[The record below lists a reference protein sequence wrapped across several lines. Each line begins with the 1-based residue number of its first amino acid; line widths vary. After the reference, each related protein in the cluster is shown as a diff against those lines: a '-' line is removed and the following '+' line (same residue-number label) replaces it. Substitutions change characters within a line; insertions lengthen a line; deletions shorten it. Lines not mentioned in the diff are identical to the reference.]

1 MADAF
6 WLALALVLVI
16 EGLLPMINPAAW
28 RRVFLQALQLD
39 DAQLRLVGISS
50 VLCGLLLIWL
60 LG

>member
-28 RRVFLQALQLD
+28 RRVFEQALQLD

-50 VLCGLLLIWL
+50 VLCGLVLIWV

>member
-6 WLALALVLVI
+6 WLALALVLVT

-28 RRVFLQALQLD
+28 RRVFEQALQLD